1 MERKYFI
8 IILAFLSF
16 VLCIFFIEESYAKY
30 ISSARENAEMSVAR
44 WRILVNN
51 NDIRNESSTFASL
64 TPVFPGNENIA
75 AGIIA
80 PTSEGY
86 FDLII
91 DATDADVSF
100 RYTISFSVNESSSVK
115 DLVVFKYTIN
125 DGEPINI
132 EKDKQIIEN
141 AVLQANNTE
150 PIKLRVFVVW
160 DDGEGSSM
168 DNSQDTEATKSGIP
182 AKMDVNLSF
191 IQLK

>member
-132 EKDKQIIEN
+132 EKDKQVIEN